1 MLLSTHLT
9 QLVYKGC
16 FRSLVAWSP
25 VDNQHKDVDKKLFC
39 FRVFQNNNEVPLAW
53 PVQMKIHLS
62 ARVQRPCGAGAGEV
76 EEEDHFVGDP
86 WSPFPLRDVVSSSWE
101 LRPRLQSVTRGIFQ
115 ECPWAVASSSLLLR
129 AHLQRRRWNR
139 RRRRTTTACPSSF
152 CGSFFACSSFCSCS
166 WWSSWVA
173 PAQQVVSPQPLVVVR

>member
-39 FRVFQNNNEVPLAW
+39 FRLFQNNNEVPLAS

-62 ARVQRPCGAGAGEV
+62 ARVQRPHGAGEGEV
-76 EEEDHFVGDP
+76 GDQDDAEAHPIGDP
-86 WSPFPLRDVVSSSWE
+86 WSPLASPMQKKIHLSAQVQ
-101 LRPRLQSVTRGIFQ
+101 RPRGAGEGEVGD
-115 ECPWAVASSSLLLR
+115 
-129 AHLQRRRWNR
+129 
-139 RRRRTTTACPSSF
+139 
-152 CGSFFACSSFCSCS
+152 
-166 WWSSWVA
+166 
-173 PAQQVVSPQPLVVVR
+173 QVDAGPTEG

>member
-62 ARVQRPCGAGAGEV
+62 ARVQRPHGAGEGVGDQVDEEAHPIGDPWSPLASPVPKIIHLSARVQRPCGAGAGEV

-86 WSPFPLRDVVSSSWE
+86 WSPFPLRDVVSFSWE
-101 LRPRLQSVTRGIFQ
+101 LRPRLQSVTQDSFQ
-115 ECPWAVASSSLLLR
+115 ECPWAVASSSL
-129 AHLQRRRWNR
+129 
-139 RRRRTTTACPSSF
+139 
-152 CGSFFACSSFCSCS
+152 
-166 WWSSWVA
+166 
-173 PAQQVVSPQPLVVVR
+173 